1 MNQAIQ
7 TPEQHVYLAKLL
19 GYEYTIKYKVGKH
32 NFVADALSRI
42 HNPDMASAHWI
53 LSIPQFQFLDDLKK
67 KLATLEEFNTLCQQI
82 SMSPDSYQDY
92 KTVNSLILHK
102 GRIWVPKSCS
112 FIPLLLAEFHAS
124 PLGGHMGVAKTL
136 SRLSANFIWLGMRK
150 DVQRFISE
158 CSTCLQTKYIAQKT
172 PSLLQPISPPS
183 APWEDLALDFIT
195 GLPSSS
201 GFSVILVVVDRFIK
215 GAHFGTLPAHFTASK
230 VVQLF
235 LNTVCKLHGFPK
247 SLISD
252 RDPIF
257 ISHFWQQLFR
267 LNGTKLQMSTTYHP
281 QSDDQ
286 TEVLNRILEQ
296 YLRAFVHN
304 NPSQWTK
311 FLSLA
316 EWCYNTATHSAIG
329 ISPYQATYGKPPPTI
344 VHYLS
349 GSSSVEAVDSLLS
362 SREDLIAYLNRQ
374 LTKAQWSMKHFAD
387 IHRRVVSYKVGEW
400 VYVKL
405 RPYWQLSVSDSQYQ
419 KLGKRY
425 YGPFEIV
432 EAIGPVAY
440 RLDLPDSAK
449 IHPVFHCS
457 LLKPHRGPLP
467 PPQELPPISRMI
479 GCSFSHFPFWIPN
492 GMILLYPLGI

>member
-1 MNQAIQ
+1 LNLPSSTSNEHPLNLAWPTPSSQKSLRGFLSLTGFYRRFIKDYAKLAFHVTSLLRRDYFQWSFDAQMAFEALKRAMTRAPVLALPDFTSPFFVETDASGFGMGAVLSQHDHPIAYFSKQFCPKLLRSSTYIRELHAITTAVKRWCQFLLGHPFFILTDHHSLKDLMNQAIQ
-7 TPEQHVYLAKLL
+7 TSEQHVYSAKLL
-19 GYEYTIKYKVGKH
+19 RYDYTIKYKAGKH

-67 KLATLEEFNTLCQQI
+67 ELATLEEFNTLCQQI

-136 SRLSANFIWLGMRK
+136 SRLSANFIWPGMRK

-172 PSLLQPISPPS
+172 TGLLQPIPPPS

-201 GFSVILVVVDRFIK
+201 GFSVILVVVDRFTK

-230 VVQLF
+230 VAQLF
-235 LNTVCKLHGFPK
+235 LDMVCKLHGFPK

-257 ISHFWQQLFR
+257 ISHFW
-267 LNGTKLQMSTTYHP
+267 
-281 QSDDQ
+281 
-286 TEVLNRILEQ
+286 
-296 YLRAFVHN
+296 
-304 NPSQWTK
+304 
-311 FLSLA
+311 
-316 EWCYNTATHSAIG
+316 
-329 ISPYQATYGKPPPTI
+329 
-344 VHYLS
+344 
-349 GSSSVEAVDSLLS
+349 
-362 SREDLIAYLNRQ
+362 
-374 LTKAQWSMKHFAD
+374 
-387 IHRRVVSYKVGEW
+387 
-400 VYVKL
+400 
-405 RPYWQLSVSDSQYQ
+405 
-419 KLGKRY
+419 
-425 YGPFEIV
+425 
-432 EAIGPVAY
+432 
-440 RLDLPDSAK
+440 
-449 IHPVFHCS
+449 
-457 LLKPHRGPLP
+457 
-467 PPQELPPISRMI
+467 
-479 GCSFSHFPFWIPN
+479 
-492 GMILLYPLGI
+492 